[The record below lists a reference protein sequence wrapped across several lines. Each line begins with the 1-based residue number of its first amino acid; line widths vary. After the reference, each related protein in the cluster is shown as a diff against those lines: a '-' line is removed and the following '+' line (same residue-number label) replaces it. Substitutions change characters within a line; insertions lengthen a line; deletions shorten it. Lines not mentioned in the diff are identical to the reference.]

1 MYIIGAVY
9 GQGHVSTLSGFSHRI
24 LGPGDYILL
33 QADNTV
39 VQGKFERNP
48 FPTEG
53 KTIDD
58 TREIDKRSSYVFNFS
73 LPKIYTINMSIMK
86 LSYKSKVRTFFKM
99 E

>member
-1 MYIIGAVY
+1 MYITGAVY

-53 KTIDD
+53 KN
-58 TREIDKRSSYVFNFS
+58 Y
-73 LPKIYTINMSIMK
+73 
-86 LSYKSKVRTFFKM
+86 
-99 E
+99 